1 MKSTDF
7 VVTERPRL
15 AAIKRFPVVEFA
27 DYERRL
33 AEMQETLQ
41 RVQQAYLGTSHRAII
56 VLEGW
61 DTAGK
66 GGVVR
71 RLGWALDPRSFK
83 VHAIAA
89 PTGRE
94 KSLHYLQRFW
104 ERLPEHGQIVVF
116 DRSWYGRVLVE
127 RVEAY
132 ATPTEWRRAYNEIN
146 DFERMLLED
155 DTRLVKIF
163 LHITPEEQM
172 RRFRARLT
180 DPLKRWKLSYED
192 FRNRGRW
199 KDYEAAI
206 EDMVETTSTK
216 RAPWYLVPANNK
228 PFGRLAAFRII
239 ADRLS
244 KGIALD
250 PRRTRSQGGGG
261 RRATARHR
269 AAAGQ
274 PSRSLIWRCGY
285 LGSPIVII
293 VSWAKLM
300 AVSVVSHRSQQ
311 FAYSRSRSR
320 RRPNGRTS
328 APGAIA
334 LMVAC
339 RPARFSWIEAIT
351 GPIGTPTSTST
362 ASDSW
367 RLASIVS
374 GTASEAPTR

>member
-7 VVTERPRL
+7 VVTGRPGL
-15 AAIKRFPVVEFA
+15 AAIERFPEVEFA

-33 AEMQETLQ
+33 AEMQQTLQ
-41 RVQQAYLGTSHRAII
+41 RVQQAYLGTSRRAII

-89 PTGRE
+89 PTGRD

-104 ERLPEHGQIVVF
+104 ERLPQHGQIVVF

-132 ATPTEWRRAYNEIN
+132 ATPTEWRRAYSEIN
-146 DFERMLLED
+146 DFERMLSED
-155 DTRLVKIF
+155 GTQMVKIF
-163 LHITPEEQM
+163 LHITPQEQM

-192 FRNRGRW
+192 FRNRDRW

-206 EDMVETTSTK
+206 EDMLEKTSTK

-239 ADRLS
+239 ADRLA
-244 KGIALD
+244 KDVALEPRTLD
-250 PRRTRSQGGGG
+250 PRVAEAAEQLLGIRLPPGNHRG
-261 RRATARHR
+261 R
-269 AAAGQ
+269 
-274 PSRSLIWRCGY
+274 
-285 LGSPIVII
+285 
-293 VSWAKLM
+293 
-300 AVSVVSHRSQQ
+300 
-311 FAYSRSRSR
+311 
-320 RRPNGRTS
+320 
-328 APGAIA
+328 
-334 LMVAC
+334 
-339 RPARFSWIEAIT
+339 
-351 GPIGTPTSTST
+351 
-362 ASDSW
+362 
-367 RLASIVS
+367 
-374 GTASEAPTR
+374 

>member
-7 VVTERPRL
+7 VVTGRPGL
-15 AAIKRFPVVEFA
+15 AAIERFPEVEFA

-33 AEMQETLQ
+33 AEMQQTLQ
-41 RVQQAYLGTSHRAII
+41 RVQQAYLGTSRRAII

-89 PTGRE
+89 PTGRD

-104 ERLPEHGQIVVF
+104 ERLPQHGQIVVF

-132 ATPTEWRRAYNEIN
+132 ATPTEWRRAYGEIN
-146 DFERMLLED
+146 DFERMLSED
-155 DTRLVKIF
+155 GTQMVKIF
-163 LHITPEEQM
+163 LHITPQEQM

-192 FRNRGRW
+192 FRNRDRW

-206 EDMVETTSTK
+206 EDMLEKTSTK

-239 ADRLS
+239 ADRLA
-244 KGIALD
+244 KDVALEPRTLD
-250 PRRTRSQGGGG
+250 PRVAEAAEQLLGIRLPPGNHRG
-261 RRATARHR
+261 R
-269 AAAGQ
+269 
-274 PSRSLIWRCGY
+274 
-285 LGSPIVII
+285 
-293 VSWAKLM
+293 
-300 AVSVVSHRSQQ
+300 
-311 FAYSRSRSR
+311 
-320 RRPNGRTS
+320 
-328 APGAIA
+328 
-334 LMVAC
+334 
-339 RPARFSWIEAIT
+339 
-351 GPIGTPTSTST
+351 
-362 ASDSW
+362 
-367 RLASIVS
+367 
-374 GTASEAPTR
+374 

>member
-7 VVTERPRL
+7 VVTGRPRL
-15 AAIKRFPVVEFA
+15 AAIKRFPAVEFA

-33 AEMQETLQ
+33 AEMQQTLQ

-71 RLGWALDPRSFK
+71 RLGWALDPRSFM

-89 PTGRE
+89 PTRRE

-132 ATPTEWRRAYNEIN
+132 ATPTEWHRAYNEIN

-172 RRFRARLT
+172 HRFRTRLT

-192 FRNRGRW
+192 FRNHGRW

-216 RAPWYLVPANNK
+216 RAPWHLVPANNK
-228 PFGRLAAFRII
+228 PFGRLAAFRVI

-244 KGIALD
+244 KSVALEPRALD
-250 PRRTRSQGGGG
+250 PKVAEAAEQLLGIRLPPGN
-261 RRATARHR
+261 HR
-269 AAAGQ
+269 G
-274 PSRSLIWRCGY
+274 
-285 LGSPIVII
+285 
-293 VSWAKLM
+293 
-300 AVSVVSHRSQQ
+300 
-311 FAYSRSRSR
+311 
-320 RRPNGRTS
+320 
-328 APGAIA
+328 
-334 LMVAC
+334 
-339 RPARFSWIEAIT
+339 
-351 GPIGTPTSTST
+351 
-362 ASDSW
+362 D
-367 RLASIVS
+367 
-374 GTASEAPTR
+374 

>member
-7 VVTERPRL
+7 VVAERPRL

-41 RVQQAYLGTSHRAII
+41 CVQQAYLGTSHRAII

-163 LHITPEEQM
+163 LHITAEEQM
-172 RRFRARLT
+172 HRFRVRLT

-192 FRNRGRW
+192 FRNRGHW
-199 KDYEAAI
+199 KDYETAI

-216 RAPWYLVPANNK
+216 RAPWHLVPANNK

-244 KGIALD
+244 KGVGLEPRPLD
-250 PRRTRSQGGGG
+250 PKV
-261 RRATARHR
+261 AE
-269 AAAGQ
+269 AAEQ
-274 PSRSLIWRCGY
+274 L
-285 LGSPIVII
+285 LGIRLPPG
-293 VSWAKLM
+293 
-300 AVSVVSHRSQQ
+300 SHR
-311 FAYSRSRSR
+311 
-320 RRPNGRTS
+320 GH
-328 APGAIA
+328 
-334 LMVAC
+334 
-339 RPARFSWIEAIT
+339 
-351 GPIGTPTSTST
+351 
-362 ASDSW
+362 
-367 RLASIVS
+367 
-374 GTASEAPTR
+374 